1 MLFHEIHQKHQLG
14 LINSLLCWQRTGL
27 GECHVETFPEVTKA
41 PMAIWKA
48 GGLFWHFI
56 PLYKKPQRNIAVQL
70 PMFIEQSLAT
80 DFLWVTWVLAALT
93 R

>member
-1 MLFHEIHQKHQLG
+1 MLFHEIHRKHQLG
-14 LINSLLCWQRTGL
+14 LINSLPYWQRTGL
-27 GECHVETFPEVTKA
+27 GECHVETLPEVTEA

-48 GGLFWHFI
+48 GGLFWHFT
-56 PLYKKPQRNIAVQL
+56 LLHKKPQRNIAVHL
-70 PMFIEQSLAT
+70 PMFIKQSLAT